1 MISPSRQPSASVP
14 RLCNAI
20 QLAFLDDSLVRFIG
34 IFNPVLTVIAFG
46 WQELRDL
53 INAVRAAATEGSGHK
68 AHRLTDFEFMLVHRT
83 SIMSNGI
90 AHHLCG
96 GTGQFQLSASRE
108 ILLPRNCLGG
118 DFKGLHFVVYVASRL
133 GQALCPDLVESLTIQ
148 RPG

>member
-1 MISPSRQPSASVP
+1 MISPSRQPRAAVP
-14 RLCNAI
+14 RSRNAI
-20 QLAFLDDSLVRFIG
+20 QLAFLDDLLVRFIN
-34 IFNPVLTVIAFG
+34 IFNPVRVVIALG

-53 INAVRAAATEGSGHK
+53 KNALGTAATKGTGRK
-68 AHRLTDFEFMLVHRT
+68 ADRLTDFESVLMQRILHHVQR
-83 SIMSNGI
+83 I

-133 GQALCPDLVESLTIQ
+133 CEALCPERAESLTLQ
-148 RPG
+148 QPG